1 MLLLSKALKFMSHRT
16 MDTLFPFFLY
26 VFPHLKKERKKKK
39 VMIPLISLKPVTQ
52 RNRGSHERGSIGLKW
67 QDLEAGSAQQSPV
80 LQEGQMRLGVK
91 MSFGQRGNVT
101 LMHTVS
107 LERQ

>member
-1 MLLLSKALKFMSHRT
+1 MKPREEAWTGDL
-16 MDTLFPFFLY
+16 TLRNTRIEGTSLG
-26 VFPHLKKERKKKK
+26 KNGEKERKKKK
-39 VMIPLISLKPVTQ
+39 VMIPLISLKPATQ